1 MSFDFSPNINL
12 SNVQASH
19 KTTDGGGGN
28 TGYFQ
33 RRSSDEE
40 SQALF
45 KKEDTFDSFS
55 LSAQTEEQ
63 AEDKESF
70 IDSIIKFFEKIIQK
84 IKTVLKIK

>member
-33 RRSSDEE
+33 RGSSDEE

-63 AEDKESF
+63 DEDKESF
-70 IDSIIKFFEKIIQK
+70 IDTIIKFFNKIIQK